1 MSVAHAGYQW
11 IVAVFFLFI
20 FAANIFLR
28 TAASIA
34 GIVMCRRNEQSAP
47 THIVGRLAAQQLRC

>member
-1 MSVAHAGYQW
+1 M
-11 IVAVFFLFI
+11 VFFVFI

-34 GIVMCRRNEQSAP
+34 GIVVCRRNDESAP
-47 THIVGRLAAQQLRC
+47 AHVVGTQNVQHLVSCS